1 MKLKGG
7 FSDLLFF
14 HKYLIHSKAISWNT
28 ITGPYIATLDGIVI
42 VMIQILPLEGA
53 KVVSTKRFL
62 DFIKWNPG
70 NGADIWSTSGPL
82 PVHFRFTYREFTVR
96 PMKLCYK
103 RIFPIASINC
113 SKFSYRNIFYY

>member
-62 DFIKWNPG
+62 GFIKCNPG
-70 NGADIWSTSGPL
+70 NGA
-82 PVHFRFTYREFTVR
+82 
-96 PMKLCYK
+96 
-103 RIFPIASINC
+103 
-113 SKFSYRNIFYY
+113 NI